1 MNQTNIA
8 TAADY
13 ADAMITAR
21 RTKGWLFI
29 ILLLLLLIQVTV
41 FFLAAYTDLILVTP
55 SQAEAPAVVEG
66 EAAAEVTVAAAPAQT
81 RLGDFMQYL
90 NVLIAFLGLTLAVV
104 LSVVLLILVF
114 IMLVGR
120 LIGVSRMTSAWIW
133 SILLVVILFPLQ
145 SLLVS
150 PVTVPPVEEIAAIDR
165 YEFKFP
171 GVLYTW
177 TELASHARFMHREAP
192 IAEQILKWVRFVAYP
207 VLAMIILLMIQVK
220 SNRGLRMALGEDEAP
235 ALPPPSE
242 TYGDVPR

>member
-55 SQAEAPAVVEG
+55 SAAEAPAVVEG
-66 EAAAEVTVAAAPAQT
+66 EAAANAAAAAPAQT

-150 PVTVPPVEEIAAIDR
+150 PVTVPSAEEITVVDR
-165 YEFKFP
+165 YEFKVP

-177 TELASHARFMHREAP
+177 TELAGHARFMHREAP

-207 VLAMIILLMIQVK
+207 VVAMIILLMIQVK
-220 SNRGLRMALGEDEAP
+220 SNRGLRMALGEDEVP